1 MRSNKYVKLSIPLNL
16 KEKVTMEAGNKGMN
30 TSSFVRFKLFEA
42 IVNNDVMDSIP
53 TMKCNVYL
61 KFRAPVELMNHV
73 EQQAITSNVTVSAYI
88 RSLLFNAV
96 IGKEIESR
104 YPQNYAQGR
113 AGFYPQQ
120 KTIPD

>member
-104 YPQNYAQGR
+104 YP
-113 AGFYPQQ
+113 
-120 KTIPD
+120 